1 MANTIFDLLDNVQ
14 KPDNLNVN
22 SRVLIVDGLNLY
34 LRAFAVNGALNDNG
48 VPVGGLTGFLRSLAY
63 AIREVNPTRVIVV
76 YDGQGGSQRRRK
88 ILPEYKSNRKPG
100 KRITR
105 WDAFKNATE
114 EKDAMKIQFSR
125 LIEYLDFLPINV
137 ISIDRI
143 EADDTIAYI
152 AHTLLDEDVTIMS
165 ADQDFLQLVNE
176 RITVW
181 SPIKKKFYTP
191 RMVMDDYGVP
201 AHNFLMYKVLMG
213 DKSDNIEGVKG
224 LGPKK
229 LPKIVPD
236 LLTQN
241 TLDLDFI
248 LEHAGK
254 GEEPMH
260 KKIVESATQLQINEK
275 LMDLKNPP
283 ISGELKLQI
292 TRLIEAPINL
302 LSRNDFIMMYN
313 DDQLGNTI
321 VSPDLWLREH
331 FIKLNTLAKQ
341 THG

>member
-1 MANTIFDLLDNVQ
+1 
-14 KPDNLNVN
+14 
-22 SRVLIVDGLNLY
+22 
-34 LRAFAVNGALNDNG
+34 
-48 VPVGGLTGFLRSLAY
+48 
-63 AIREVNPTRVIVV
+63 
-76 YDGQGGSQRRRK
+76 
-88 ILPEYKSNRKPG
+88 
-100 KRITR
+100 
-105 WDAFKNATE
+105 
-114 EKDAMKIQFSR
+114 
-125 LIEYLDFLPINV
+125 
-137 ISIDRI
+137 
-143 EADDTIAYI
+143 
-152 AHTLLDEDVTIMS
+152 MS
-165 ADQDFLQLVNE
+165 ADQDFLQLVDE
-176 RITVW
+176 RVTVW

-191 RMVMDDYGVP
+191 ELVMKDYGVP

-213 DKSDNIEGVKG
+213 DKSDNLEGVKG

-236 LLTQN
+236 LLTHN

-260 KKIVESATQLQINEK
+260 KRIVESETQLKINEE

-302 LSRNDFIMMYN
+302 LSRNDFIIMYN
-313 DDQLGNTI
+313 DDQLGNAI
-321 VSPDLWLREH
+321 ASPDLWLREH

-341 THG
+341 THE

>member
-1 MANTIFDLLDNVQ
+1 MGDIFSLLDNIQ
-14 KPDNLNVN
+14 KPGDLGVN
-22 SRVLIVDGLNLY
+22 NRVLIVDGLNLY

-63 AIREVNPTRVIVV
+63 AIREVNPTRVIIA
-76 YDGQGGSQRRRK
+76 YDGQGGSQNRRK
-88 ILPEYKSNRKPG
+88 IHPEYKANRKPG

-137 ISIDRI
+137 ISIDKI

-152 AHTLLDEDVTIMS
+152 AHTLLDEDVTILS

-181 SPIKKKFYTP
+181 SPTKKKFYTP
-191 RMVMDDYGVP
+191 RMVEADYGVP

-236 LLTQN
+236 LLTQT

-248 LEHAGK
+248 LEHASK

-260 KKIVESATQLQINEK
+260 KRIVESI
-275 LMDLKNPP
+275 
-283 ISGELKLQI
+283 
-292 TRLIEAPINL
+292 
-302 LSRNDFIMMYN
+302 
-313 DDQLGNTI
+313 DQL
-321 VSPDLWLREH
+321 H
-331 FIKLNTLAKQ
+331 LNKELM
-341 THG
+341 

>member
-1 MANTIFDLLDNVQ
+1 MGDIFSLLDNVQ
-14 KPDNLNVN
+14 KPGDLGVN
-22 SRVLIVDGLNLY
+22 NRVLIVDGLNLY

-88 ILPEYKSNRKPG
+88 IHPDYKANRKPG

-105 WDAFKNATE
+105 WDAFKDARE

-137 ISIDRI
+137 ISIDKI

-152 AHTLLDEDVTIMS
+152 AHTLLDEDVTILS
-165 ADQDFLQLVNE
+165 ADQDFLQLVDE

-181 SPIKKKFYTP
+181 SPTKKKFYTP

-236 LLTQN
+236 LLTQT

-260 KKIVESATQLQINEK
+260 KKISESEIQLRLNEE

-292 TRLIEAPINL
+292 ARLIEAPINL
-302 LSRNDFIMMYN
+302 LSRNDFIMMYS
-313 DDQLGNTI
+313 DDQLGNAI
-321 VSPDLWLREH
+321 KAPDLWLREH
-331 FIKLNTLAKQ
+331 FVKLNTLAKQ
-341 THG
+341 THE

>member
-1 MANTIFDLLDNVQ
+1 MEDIFSLLDNVQ
-14 KPDNLNVN
+14 KPGDLGVN
-22 SRVLIVDGLNLY
+22 NRVLIVDGLNLY

-76 YDGQGGSQRRRK
+76 YDGAGGSQRRRK
-88 ILPEYKSNRKPG
+88 ILPDYKANRKPG

-105 WDAFKNATE
+105 WDAFKDARE
-114 EKDAMKIQFSR
+114 EKDAMRIQFSR
-125 LIEYLDFLPINV
+125 LIEYLDFLPVNV

-152 AHTLLDEDVTIMS
+152 AHTLLDEDVTILS

-181 SPIKKKFYTP
+181 SPTKKKFYTP
-191 RMVMDDYGVP
+191 RMVEADYGVP

-236 LLTQN
+236 LLTQT

-260 KKIVESATQLQINEK
+260 KKISESETQLRLNEE

-292 TRLIEAPINL
+292 ARLIEAPINL
-302 LSRNDFIMMYN
+302 LSRNDFIMMYS
-313 DDQLGNTI
+313 DDQLGNAI
-321 VSPDLWLREH
+321 KAPDLWLREH
-331 FIKLNTLAKQ
+331 FVKLNTLAKQ
-341 THG
+341 THE

>member
-1 MANTIFDLLDNVQ
+1 MGDIFSLLDNVQ
-14 KPDNLNVN
+14 KPGDLGVN
-22 SRVLIVDGLNLY
+22 NRVLIVDGLNLY

-63 AIREVNPTRVIVV
+63 AIREVNPTRVIIV

-88 ILPEYKSNRKPG
+88 ILPDYKANRTPG

-105 WDAFKNATE
+105 WDAFKDARA

-125 LIEYLDFLPINV
+125 LIEYLDFLPVNV
-137 ISIDRI
+137 ISIDKI

-152 AHTLLDEDVTIMS
+152 AHTLLDEDVTILS
-165 ADQDFLQLVNE
+165 ADQDFLQLVDE

-181 SPIKKKFYTP
+181 SPTKKKFYTP

-236 LLTQN
+236 LLTQT

-260 KKIVESATQLQINEK
+260 KKIVESATQLQINEE

-292 TRLIEAPINL
+292 ARLIEAPINL
-302 LSRNDFIMMYN
+302 LSRNDFIMMYS
-313 DDQLGNTI
+313 DDQLGNAI
-321 VSPDLWLREH
+321 KAPDLWLREH
-331 FIKLNTLAKQ
+331 FVKLNTLAKQ
-341 THG
+341 THE

>member
-1 MANTIFDLLDNVQ
+1 MEDIFSLLDNVQ
-14 KPDNLNVN
+14 KPGDLGVN
-22 SRVLIVDGLNLY
+22 NRVLIVDGLNLY

-76 YDGQGGSQRRRK
+76 YDGAGGSQRRRK
-88 ILPEYKSNRKPG
+88 ILPDYKANRKPG

-105 WDAFKNATE
+105 WDAFKDARE

-125 LIEYLDFLPINV
+125 LIEYLDFLPVNV

-152 AHTLLDEDVTIMS
+152 AHTLLDEDVTILS

-181 SPIKKKFYTP
+181 SPTKKKFYTP

-236 LLTQN
+236 LLTQT

-260 KKIVESATQLQINEK
+260 KKISESETQLRLNEE

-292 TRLIEAPINL
+292 ARLIEAPINL
-302 LSRNDFIMMYN
+302 LSRNDFIMMYS
-313 DDQLGNTI
+313 DDQLGNAI
-321 VSPDLWLREH
+321 KAPDLWLREH
-331 FIKLNTLAKQ
+331 FVKLNTLAKQ
-341 THG
+341 THE

>member
-1 MANTIFDLLDNVQ
+1 MEDIFSLLDNVE
-14 KPDNLNVN
+14 KSDSLNVN
-22 SRVLIVDGLNLY
+22 DRVLIVDGLNLY
-34 LRAFAVNGALNDNG
+34 LRVFAVNGALNDNG

-63 AIREVNPTRVIVV
+63 AIREVNPTRVIIV
-76 YDGQGGSQRRRK
+76 YDGAGGSQRRRK
-88 ILPEYKSNRKPG
+88 IHPEYKSNRKPG

-114 EKDAMKIQFSR
+114 EKESMKIQFSR
-125 LIEYLDFLPINV
+125 LIEYLEFLPINV
-137 ISIDRI
+137 ISIDKI

-152 AHTLLDEDVTIMS
+152 AHTLLDKEVTIMS
-165 ADQDFLQLVNE
+165 ADQDFLQLVND

-181 SPIKKKFYTP
+181 SPTKKKFYTP
-191 RMVMDDYGVP
+191 RMVEADYGIP

-236 LLTQN
+236 LFTQT

-260 KKIVESATQLQINEK
+260 KRISESANQLQLNEE

-283 ISGELKLQI
+283 ISGELKLRI

-302 LSRNDFIMMYN
+302 LSRNDFIIMYN
-313 DDQLGNTI
+313 DDQLGNAI
-321 VSPDLWLREH
+321 ASPDLWLKEH
-331 FIKLNTLAKQ
+331 FIKLNTFAKQ
-341 THG
+341 THE

>member
-1 MANTIFDLLDNVQ
+1 MEDIFSLLDNVQ
-14 KPDNLNVN
+14 KPGDLGVN
-22 SRVLIVDGLNLY
+22 NRVLIVDGLNLY

-63 AIREVNPTRVIVV
+63 AIREVNPTRVIIV

-88 ILPEYKSNRKPG
+88 ILPDYKSNRTPG

-105 WDAFKNATE
+105 WDAFKNVSE

-125 LIEYLDFLPINV
+125 LLDYLDFLPINV

-152 AHTLLDEDVTIMS
+152 AHTLMNEDVTIMS
-165 ADQDFLQLVNE
+165 SDQDFLQLVND

-181 SPIKKKFYTP
+181 SPTKKKFYTP

-260 KKIVESATQLQINEK
+260 KRIVESETQLQLNEE

-292 TRLIEAPINL
+292 SRLIEAPINL
-302 LSRNDFIMMYN
+302 LSRNDFIIMYN
-313 DDQLGNTI
+313 DDQLGNAI
-321 VSPDLWLREH
+321 ASPDLWLREH

-341 THG
+341 THE

>member
-1 MANTIFDLLDNVQ
+1 MEDIFSLLDNVQ
-14 KPDNLNVN
+14 KPGDLGVN
-22 SRVLIVDGLNLY
+22 NRVLIVDGLNLY

-63 AIREVNPTRVIVV
+63 AIREVNPTRVIIV

-88 ILPEYKSNRKPG
+88 ILPDYKANRTPG

-105 WDAFKNATE
+105 WDAFKDAKA

-137 ISIDRI
+137 ISIDKI

-152 AHTLLDEDVTIMS
+152 AHTLLDEDVTILS

-181 SPIKKKFYTP
+181 SPTKKKFYTP
-191 RMVMDDYGVP
+191 RMVEADYGVP

-236 LLTQN
+236 LLTQT

-260 KKIVESATQLQINEK
+260 KKIVESATQLQINEE

-292 TRLIEAPINL
+292 ARLIEAPINL
-302 LSRNDFIMMYN
+302 LSRNDFIMMYS
-313 DDQLGNTI
+313 DDQLGNAI
-321 VSPDLWLREH
+321 KAPDLWLREH
-331 FIKLNTLAKQ
+331 FVKLNTLAKQ
-341 THG
+341 THE

>member
-1 MANTIFDLLDNVQ
+1 MEDIFSLLDNVQ
-14 KPDNLNVN
+14 KPGDLGVN
-22 SRVLIVDGLNLY
+22 NRVLIVDGLNLY

-88 ILPEYKSNRKPG
+88 ILPNYKANRTPG

-105 WDAFKNATE
+105 WDAFKDARA

-152 AHTLLDEDVTIMS
+152 AHTLLDEDVTILS
-165 ADQDFLQLVNE
+165 ADQDFLQLVDE

-181 SPIKKKFYTP
+181 SPTKKKFYTP

-236 LLTQN
+236 LLTQT

-260 KKIVESATQLQINEK
+260 KKIVESATQLQINEE

-292 TRLIEAPINL
+292 ARLIEAPINL

-313 DDQLGNTI
+313 DDQLGNA
-321 VSPDLWLREH
+321 VKAPDLWLREH

-341 THG
+341 THE

>member
-1 MANTIFDLLDNVQ
+1 MGDIFSLLDNVQ
-14 KPDNLNVN
+14 KTGDLGVN
-22 SRVLIVDGLNLY
+22 NRVLIVDGLNLY

-76 YDGQGGSQRRRK
+76 YDGVGGSQRRRK
-88 ILPEYKSNRKPG
+88 IHPEYKTNRKPG

-114 EKDAMKIQFSR
+114 EKEAMKIQFSR

-152 AHTLLDEDVTIMS
+152 AHTLLDQDVTIMS

-213 DKSDNIEGVKG
+213 DKSDNITGVKG

-236 LLTQN
+236 LLTQT

-260 KKIVESATQLQINEK
+260 KRIVESAIQLRLNEE

-292 TRLIEAPINL
+292 SRLIEAPINL
-302 LSRNDFIMMYN
+302 FSQKGFIRMYS
-313 DDQLGNTI
+313 DDQLGNAI
-321 VSPDLWLREH
+321 KAPELWLREH
-331 FIKLNTLAKQ
+331 FVKLNTLAKQ
-341 THG
+341 THE

>member
-1 MANTIFDLLDNVQ
+1 MGDIFSLLDNVQ
-14 KPDNLNVN
+14 KPGDLGINN
-22 SRVLIVDGLNLY
+22 RVLIVDGLNLY

-88 ILPEYKSNRKPG
+88 IHPNYKANRTPG

-105 WDAFKNATE
+105 WDAFKDARA

-125 LIEYLDFLPINV
+125 LIEYLDFLPVNV
-137 ISIDRI
+137 ISIDKI

-152 AHTLLDEDVTIMS
+152 AHTLLSEDVTILS
-165 ADQDFLQLVNE
+165 ADQDFLQLVDE

-181 SPIKKKFYTP
+181 SPTKKKFYTP

-236 LLTQN
+236 LLTQT

-260 KKIVESATQLQINEK
+260 KKISESETQLRLNEE

-292 TRLIEAPINL
+292 ARLIEAPINL
-302 LSRNDFIMMYN
+302 LSRNDFIMMYS
-313 DDQLGNTI
+313 DDQLGNAI
-321 VSPDLWLREH
+321 KAPDLWLREH
-331 FIKLNTLAKQ
+331 FVKLNTLAKQ
-341 THG
+341 THE

>member
-1 MANTIFDLLDNVQ
+1 MSDIFSLLDNV
-14 KPDNLNVN
+14 KENDSLNVN
-22 SRVLIVDGLNLY
+22 DRVLIVDGLNLY
-34 LRAFAVNGALNDNG
+34 LRVFAVNGALNDNG

-63 AIREVNPTRVIVV
+63 AIREVNPTRVVIV
-76 YDGQGGSQRRRK
+76 YDGAGGSQRRRK
-88 ILPEYKSNRKPG
+88 IHSDYKSNRKPG

-105 WDAFKNATE
+105 WDAFKNASE
-114 EKDAMKIQFSR
+114 EKESMKIQFSR
-125 LIEYLDFLPINV
+125 LLEYLDFLPINV

-152 AHTLLDEDVTIMS
+152 AHTLLDKEVTIMS
-165 ADQDFLQLVNE
+165 ADQDFLQLVND

-181 SPIKKKFYTP
+181 SPTKKKFYTP
-191 RMVMDDYGVP
+191 RMVEADYGIP
-201 AHNFLMYKVLMG
+201 AHNFLMYKALMG
-213 DKSDNIEGVKG
+213 DKSDNIPGVKG

-236 LLTQN
+236 LFTQT

-260 KKIVESATQLQINEK
+260 KKISESADQLRLNEE

-302 LSRNDFIMMYN
+302 LSRNDFIIMYN
-313 DDQLGNTI
+313 DDQLGNAI
-321 VSPDLWLREH
+321 ASPDLWLKEH
-331 FIKLNTLAKQ
+331 FIKLNTFAKQ
-341 THG
+341 THE

>member
-1 MANTIFDLLDNVQ
+1 MEDIFSLLDNVQ
-14 KPDNLNVN
+14 KPGDLGVN
-22 SRVLIVDGLNLY
+22 NRVLIVDGLNLY

-88 ILPEYKSNRKPG
+88 IHPEYKANRKPG

-152 AHTLLDEDVTIMS
+152 AHTLLDEDVTILS
-165 ADQDFLQLVNE
+165 ADQDFLQLVDE

-181 SPIKKKFYTP
+181 SPTKKKFYTP
-191 RMVMDDYGVP
+191 RMVEADYGVP

-236 LLTQN
+236 LLTQT

-260 KKIVESATQLQINEK
+260 KKISESEIQLRLNEE

-292 TRLIEAPINL
+292 ARLIEAPINL
-302 LSRNDFIMMYN
+302 LSRNDFIMMYS
-313 DDQLGNTI
+313 DDQLGNAI
-321 VSPDLWLREH
+321 KAPDLWLREH

-341 THG
+341 THE

>member
-1 MANTIFDLLDNVQ
+1 MSESIFDLLDSVQ
-14 KPDNLNVN
+14 KQDALKPN

-34 LRAFAVNGALNDNG
+34 LRVFAVNGALNDNG

-63 AIREVNPTRVIVV
+63 AIREVNPTRVIIV
-76 YDGQGGSQRRRK
+76 YDGAGGSQRRRK
-88 ILPEYKSNRKPG
+88 IHPNYKSNRKPG

-114 EKDAMKIQFSR
+114 EKEAMKIQFSR
-125 LIEYLDFLPINV
+125 LLDYLDFLPINV

-152 AHTLLDEDVTIMS
+152 ANKLVKEEVTIMS
-165 ADQDFLQLVNE
+165 SDQDFLQLVDD

-181 SPIKKKFYTP
+181 SPTKKIFYTP
-191 RMVMDDYGVP
+191 NKVLEDYGVP

-229 LPKIVPD
+229 LPKILPD

-241 TLDLDFI
+241 SLDLDFI
-248 LEHAGK
+248 LEYSKK

-260 KKIVESATQLQINEK
+260 KRIVESGNQLQLNKK

-292 TRLIEAPINL
+292 SRLIESPINL
-302 LSRNDFIMMYN
+302 LSRNNFIIMYN
-313 DDQLGNTI
+313 DDQLGNAI
-321 VSPDLWLREH
+321 QVPDLWLKEH
-331 FIKLNTLAKQ
+331 FTKLNSIAKQ
-341 THG
+341 THE

>member
-1 MANTIFDLLDNVQ
+1 MGDIFSLLDNVQ
-14 KPDNLNVN
+14 KPGDLGVN
-22 SRVLIVDGLNLY
+22 NRVLIVDGLNLY

-88 ILPEYKSNRKPG
+88 IHSDYKANRKPG

-125 LIEYLDFLPINV
+125 LIEYLDFLPVNV

-152 AHTLLDEDVTIMS
+152 AHTLMKEDVTILS

-181 SPIKKKFYTP
+181 SPTKKKFYTP

-201 AHNFLMYKVLMG
+201 AHNFLMYKVLKG

-236 LLTQN
+236 LLTQT

-260 KKIVESATQLQINEK
+260 KKIVESATQLQINEE

-292 TRLIEAPINL
+292 ARLIEAPINL
-302 LSRNDFIMMYN
+302 LSRNDFIIMYN
-313 DDQLGNTI
+313 DDQLGNAI
-321 VSPDLWLREH
+321 ASPDLWLREH
-331 FIKLNTLAKQ
+331 FIRLNTLAKQ
-341 THG
+341 THE

>member
-1 MANTIFDLLDNVQ
+1 MEDIFSLLDNVQ
-14 KPDNLNVN
+14 KPGDLGVN
-22 SRVLIVDGLNLY
+22 NRVLIVDGLNLY

-88 ILPEYKSNRKPG
+88 IHPDYKSNRKPG

-105 WDAFKNATE
+105 WDAFKDARE

-125 LIEYLDFLPINV
+125 LIEYLDVLPVNV

-152 AHTLLDEDVTIMS
+152 AHTLLDEDVTILS

-181 SPIKKKFYTP
+181 SPTKKKFYTP

-236 LLTQN
+236 LLTQT

-260 KKIVESATQLQINEK
+260 KKISESEIQLRLNEE

-302 LSRNDFIMMYN
+302 LSRNDFIIMYN
-313 DDQLGNTI
+313 DDQLGNAI
-321 VSPDLWLREH
+321 KAPDLWLREH

-341 THG
+341 THE

>member
-1 MANTIFDLLDNVQ
+1 MSDIFNLLDNVQ
-14 KPDNLNVN
+14 KGDSLSVN
-22 SRVLIVDGLNLY
+22 DRVLIVDGLNLY

-88 ILPEYKSNRKPG
+88 IHSDYKSNRKPG

-105 WDAFKNATE
+105 WDAFKDARE

-125 LIEYLDFLPINV
+125 LLDYLDFLPINV

-152 AHTLLDEDVTIMS
+152 AHTLLDKDVTIMS
-165 ADQDFLQLVNE
+165 SDQDFLQLVNE

-229 LPKIVPD
+229 LPKIIPD
-236 LLTQN
+236 LLTHN

-260 KKIVESATQLQINEK
+260 KRIVESETQLKINEE

-302 LSRNDFIMMYN
+302 LSRNDFIIMYN
-313 DDQLGNTI
+313 DDQLGNAI
-321 VSPDLWLREH
+321 ASPDLWLREH
-331 FIKLNTLAKQ
+331 FIKLNTFAKQ
-341 THG
+341 THE

>member
-1 MANTIFDLLDNVQ
+1 MEDIFSLLDNIE
-14 KPDNLNVN
+14 KNDSIGVN
-22 SRVLIVDGLNLY
+22 DRVLIVDGLNLY
-34 LRAFAVNGALNDNG
+34 LRVFAVNGALNDNG

-63 AIREVNPTRVIVV
+63 AIREVNPTRVVIV
-76 YDGQGGSQRRRK
+76 YDGAGGSQRRRK
-88 ILPEYKSNRKPG
+88 IHSDYKSNRKPG

-105 WDAFKNATE
+105 WDAFKNASE
-114 EKDAMKIQFSR
+114 EKESMKIQFSR
-125 LIEYLDFLPINV
+125 LLEYLDFLPINV

-152 AHTLLDEDVTIMS
+152 AHTLLDKEVTIMS
-165 ADQDFLQLVNE
+165 ADQDFLQLVND

-181 SPIKKKFYTP
+181 SPTKKKFYTP
-191 RMVMDDYGVP
+191 RMVEADYGIP
-201 AHNFLMYKVLMG
+201 AHNFLMYKALMG
-213 DKSDNIEGVKG
+213 DKSDNIPGVKG

-236 LLTQN
+236 LFTQT

-260 KKIVESATQLQINEK
+260 KRISESADQLRLNEE

-302 LSRNDFIMMYN
+302 LSRNDFIIMYN
-313 DDQLGNTI
+313 DDQLGNAI
-321 VSPDLWLREH
+321 ASPDLWLKEH
-331 FIKLNTLAKQ
+331 FIKLNTFAKQ
-341 THG
+341 THE

>member
-1 MANTIFDLLDNVQ
+1 MEDIFSLLDNVQ
-14 KPDNLNVN
+14 KPGDLGVN
-22 SRVLIVDGLNLY
+22 NRVLIVDGLNLY

-76 YDGQGGSQRRRK
+76 YDGAGGSQRRRK
-88 ILPEYKSNRKPG
+88 ILPDYKANRKPG

-105 WDAFKNATE
+105 WDAFKDARE

-125 LIEYLDFLPINV
+125 LIEYLDFLPVNV

-152 AHTLLDEDVTIMS
+152 AHTLLDEDVTILS

-181 SPIKKKFYTP
+181 SPTKKKFYTP

-236 LLTQN
+236 LLTQT

-260 KKIVESATQLQINEK
+260 KKISESETQLRLNEE

-292 TRLIEAPINL
+292 ARLIEAPINL
-302 LSRNDFIMMYN
+302 LSRNDFIMMYS
-313 DDQLGNTI
+313 DDQLGNAI
-321 VSPDLWLREH
+321 KAPDLWLREH

-341 THG
+341 THE

>member
-1 MANTIFDLLDNVQ
+1 MEDIFSLLANVQ
-14 KPDNLNVN
+14 KPGDLGVN
-22 SRVLIVDGLNLY
+22 NRVLIVDGLNLY

-63 AIREVNPTRVIVV
+63 AIREVNPTRVIIV
-76 YDGQGGSQRRRK
+76 YDGAGGSQRRRK
-88 ILPEYKSNRKPG
+88 ICPKYKSNRQPG

-105 WDAFKNATE
+105 WDSFKNAAE

-137 ISIDRI
+137 ISIDKI

-152 AHTLLDEDVTIMS
+152 AHTLLNEDVTIMS

-181 SPIKKKFYTP
+181 SPVKKKFYTP
-191 RMVMDDYGVP
+191 RMVMEDYGVP
-201 AHNFLMYKVLMG
+201 AHNFLMYKILMG

-229 LPKIVPD
+229 LSKIVPD
-236 LLTQN
+236 LLTQ
-241 TLDLDFI
+241 TILDLDFI
-248 LEHAGK
+248 LEYAGK

-260 KKIVESATQLQINEK
+260 KRIVESATQLQLNEE

-292 TRLIEAPINL
+292 ARLIEAPINL
-302 LSRNDFIMMYN
+302 LSRNDFIMMYS
-313 DDQLGNTI
+313 DDQLGNAI
-321 VSPDLWLREH
+321 ALPDLWLKEH
-331 FIKLNTLAKQ
+331 FLKLNTLAKQ
-341 THG
+341 THE

>member
-1 MANTIFDLLDNVQ
+1 MEDIFSLLDNVQ
-14 KPDNLNVN
+14 KPGDLGVN
-22 SRVLIVDGLNLY
+22 NRVLIVDGLNLY

-76 YDGQGGSQRRRK
+76 YDGAGGSQRRRK
-88 ILPEYKSNRKPG
+88 IHPDYKANRKPG

-105 WDAFKNATE
+105 WDAFKNANE
-114 EKDAMKIQFSR
+114 EKEAMKIQFSR

-152 AHTLLDEDVTIMS
+152 AHTLLDEDVTILS
-165 ADQDFLQLVNE
+165 ADQDFLQLVDE

-181 SPIKKKFYTP
+181 SPTKKKFYTP

-236 LLTQN
+236 LLTQT

-260 KKIVESATQLQINEK
+260 KKISESAVQLRLNEE

-292 TRLIEAPINL
+292 ARLIEAPINL
-302 LSRNDFIMMYN
+302 LSRNDFIMMYS
-313 DDQLGNTI
+313 DDQLGNAI
-321 VSPDLWLREH
+321 KAPDLWLREH
-331 FIKLNTLAKQ
+331 FVKLNTLAKQ
-341 THG
+341 THE

>member
-1 MANTIFDLLDNVQ
+1 MEDIFSLLDNVQ
-14 KPDNLNVN
+14 KPGDLGVN
-22 SRVLIVDGLNLY
+22 NRVLIVDGLNLY

-76 YDGQGGSQRRRK
+76 YDGAGGSQRRRK
-88 ILPEYKSNRKPG
+88 IHPEYKTNRKPG

-125 LIEYLDFLPINV
+125 LIEYLDFLPVNV

-152 AHTLLDEDVTIMS
+152 AHTLMKEDVTILS

-181 SPIKKKFYTP
+181 SPTKKKFYTP
-191 RMVMDDYGVP
+191 RMVIDDYGVP

-236 LLTQN
+236 LLTQT

-260 KKIVESATQLQINEK
+260 KRIVESATQLQINEE

-292 TRLIEAPINL
+292 ARLIEAPINL
-302 LSRNDFIMMYN
+302 LSRNDFIMMYS
-313 DDQLGNTI
+313 DDQLGNAI
-321 VSPDLWLREH
+321 KAPDLWLREH

-341 THG
+341 THE

>member
-1 MANTIFDLLDNVQ
+1 MGDIFSLLDNIQ
-14 KPDNLNVN
+14 KEDTLNVN
-22 SRVLIVDGLNLY
+22 NRVLIVDGLNLY

-63 AIREVNPTRVIVV
+63 AIREVNPTRVIIA

-88 ILPEYKSNRKPG
+88 IHPEYKANRKPG

-105 WDAFKNATE
+105 WDSFKNATE

-125 LIEYLDFLPINV
+125 LIEYLEFLPINV

-152 AHTLLDEDVTIMS
+152 AHTLLDQDVTIMS

-191 RMVMDDYGVP
+191 RLVMDDYGVP

-236 LLTQN
+236 LLTQT

-260 KKIVESATQLQINEK
+260 KKISESETQLRLNEE

-302 LSRNDFIMMYN
+302 LSRNDFIMMYS
-313 DDQLGNTI
+313 DDQLGNAI
-321 VSPDLWLREH
+321 KAPDLWLREH
-331 FIKLNTLAKQ
+331 FIKLNTLAKE
-341 THG
+341 TH

>member
-1 MANTIFDLLDNVQ
+1 MEDIFSLLDNIE
-14 KPDNLNVN
+14 KSDSLNVN
-22 SRVLIVDGLNLY
+22 DRVLIVDGLNLY
-34 LRAFAVNGALNDNG
+34 LRVFAVNGALNDNG

-63 AIREVNPTRVIVV
+63 AIREVNPTRVIIV
-76 YDGQGGSQRRRK
+76 YDGAGGSQRRRK
-88 ILPEYKSNRKPG
+88 IHSDYKSNRKPG

-105 WDAFKNATE
+105 WDAFKDARE
-114 EKDAMKIQFSR
+114 EKESMKIQFSR
-125 LIEYLDFLPINV
+125 LLEYLDFLPINV

-152 AHTLLDEDVTIMS
+152 AHTLLDKEVTIMS
-165 ADQDFLQLVNE
+165 ADQDFLQLVND

-181 SPIKKKFYTP
+181 SPTKKKFYTP
-191 RMVMDDYGVP
+191 RMVEADYGIP
-201 AHNFLMYKVLMG
+201 AHNFLMYKALMG
-213 DKSDNIEGVKG
+213 DKSDNIPGVKG

-236 LLTQN
+236 LFTQT

-260 KKIVESATQLQINEK
+260 KRISESADQLRLNEE

-283 ISGELKLQI
+283 ISGELKLRI

-302 LSRNDFIMMYN
+302 LSRNDFIIMYN
-313 DDQLGNTI
+313 DDQLGNAI
-321 VSPDLWLREH
+321 ASPDLWLKEH
-331 FIKLNTLAKQ
+331 FIKLNTFAKQ
-341 THG
+341 THE

>member
-1 MANTIFDLLDNVQ
+1 MEDIFSLLDNVQ
-14 KPDNLNVN
+14 KPGDLGVN
-22 SRVLIVDGLNLY
+22 NRVLIVDGLNLY

-63 AIREVNPTRVIVV
+63 AIREVNPTRVIIV

-88 ILPEYKSNRKPG
+88 IHSDYKANRKPG

-105 WDAFKNATE
+105 WDAFKNSNE
-114 EKDAMKIQFSR
+114 EKEAMKIQFSR
-125 LIEYLDFLPINV
+125 LLDYLDFLPVNV

-152 AHTLLDEDVTIMS
+152 AHTLMNEDVTIMS
-165 ADQDFLQLVNE
+165 SDQDFLQLVND

-181 SPIKKKFYTP
+181 SPTKKKFYTP

-201 AHNFLMYKVLMG
+201 AHNFLMYKILMG

-229 LPKIVPD
+229 LPKIIPD
-236 LLTQN
+236 LLTHN

-260 KKIVESATQLQINEK
+260 KRIVESETQLKINEE

-302 LSRNDFIMMYN
+302 LSRNEFIMIYN
-313 DDQLGNTI
+313 DDQLGNAI
-321 VSPDLWLREH
+321 ASPDLWLREH

-341 THG
+341 THE

>member
-1 MANTIFDLLDNVQ
+1 MGDIFSLLDNVQ
-14 KPDNLNVN
+14 KQDDLGVN
-22 SRVLIVDGLNLY
+22 TRVLIVDGLNLY

-63 AIREVNPTRVIVV
+63 AIREVNPTRVIIA

-88 ILPEYKSNRKPG
+88 IHPEYKANRKPG

-114 EKDAMKIQFSR
+114 EKEAMKIQFSR

-152 AHTLLDEDVTIMS
+152 AHTLLDQDVTIMS

-213 DKSDNIEGVKG
+213 DKSDNITGVKG

-236 LLTQN
+236 LLTQT

-260 KKIVESATQLQINEK
+260 KRIVESAIQLRLNEE

-292 TRLIEAPINL
+292 SRLIEAPINL
-302 LSRNDFIMMYN
+302 ISQKGFIRMYS
-313 DDQLGNTI
+313 DDQLGNAI
-321 VSPDLWLREH
+321 KAPELWLREH
-331 FIKLNTLAKQ
+331 FVKLNTLAKQ
-341 THG
+341 THE

>member
-1 MANTIFDLLDNVQ
+1 MEDIFSLLDNIE
-14 KPDNLNVN
+14 KSDSLSVN
-22 SRVLIVDGLNLY
+22 DRVLIVDGLNLY
-34 LRAFAVNGALNDNG
+34 LRVFAVNGALNDNG

-63 AIREVNPTRVIVV
+63 AIREVNPTRVIIV
-76 YDGQGGSQRRRK
+76 YDGAGGSQRRRK
-88 ILPEYKSNRKPG
+88 IHSDYKSNRKPG

-105 WDAFKNATE
+105 WDAFKDARE
-114 EKDAMKIQFSR
+114 EKESMKIQFSR
-125 LIEYLDFLPINV
+125 LLEYLDFLPINV

-152 AHTLLDEDVTIMS
+152 AHTLLDKEVTIMS
-165 ADQDFLQLVNE
+165 ADQDFLQLVND

-181 SPIKKKFYTP
+181 SPTKKKFYTP
-191 RMVMDDYGVP
+191 RMVEADYGIP
-201 AHNFLMYKVLMG
+201 AHNFLMYKALMG
-213 DKSDNIEGVKG
+213 DKSDNIPGVKG

-236 LLTQN
+236 LFTQT

-260 KKIVESATQLQINEK
+260 KRISESADQLRLNEE

-292 TRLIEAPINL
+292 TRLIESPINL
-302 LSRNDFIMMYN
+302 LSRNDFIIMYN
-313 DDQLGNTI
+313 DDQLGNAI
-321 VSPDLWLREH
+321 ASPDLWLKEH
-331 FIKLNTLAKQ
+331 FIKLNTFAKQ
-341 THG
+341 THE

>member
-1 MANTIFDLLDNVQ
+1 MEDIFSLLDNVQ
-14 KPDNLNVN
+14 KPGDLGVN
-22 SRVLIVDGLNLY
+22 NRVLIVDGLNLY

-88 ILPEYKSNRKPG
+88 IHPEYKANRKPG

-125 LIEYLDFLPINV
+125 LIEYLDFLPVNV

-152 AHTLLDEDVTIMS
+152 AHTLMKEDVTILS

-181 SPIKKKFYTP
+181 SPTKKKFYTP

-236 LLTQN
+236 LLTQQ

-260 KKIVESATQLQINEK
+260 KKIVESATQLQINEE

-283 ISGELKLQI
+283 LSGEIKLQI
-292 TRLIEAPINL
+292 ARLIEAPINL
-302 LSRNDFIMMYN
+302 LSRNDFIIMYN
-313 DDQLGNTI
+313 DDQLGNAI
-321 VSPDLWLREH
+321 KAPDLWLREH

-341 THG
+341 THE

>member
-1 MANTIFDLLDNVQ
+1 MGDIFSLLDNIQ
-14 KPDNLNVN
+14 KPGDLGVN
-22 SRVLIVDGLNLY
+22 NRVLIVDGLNLY

-88 ILPEYKSNRKPG
+88 IHPDYKANRKPG

-137 ISIDRI
+137 ISIDKI

-152 AHTLLDEDVTIMS
+152 AHTLLDEDVTILS

-181 SPIKKKFYTP
+181 SPTKKKFYTP
-191 RMVMDDYGVP
+191 RMVEADYGVP

-236 LLTQN
+236 LLTQT

-260 KKIVESATQLQINEK
+260 KKISESETQLRLNEE

-283 ISGELKLQI
+283 ISGELKLRI

-302 LSRNDFIMMYN
+302 LSRNDFIMMYS
-313 DDQLGNTI
+313 DDQLGNAI
-321 VSPDLWLREH
+321 KAPDLWLREH
-331 FIKLNTLAKQ
+331 FVKLNTLAKQ
-341 THG
+341 THE

>member
-1 MANTIFDLLDNVQ
+1 MEDIFSLLDNIE
-14 KPDNLNVN
+14 KSDSLNVN
-22 SRVLIVDGLNLY
+22 DRVLIVDGLNLY
-34 LRAFAVNGALNDNG
+34 LRVFAVNGALNDNG

-63 AIREVNPTRVIVV
+63 AIREVNPTRVIIV
-76 YDGQGGSQRRRK
+76 YDGAGGSQRRRK
-88 ILPEYKSNRKPG
+88 IHSDYKSNRKPG

-105 WDAFKNATE
+105 WDAFKNASE
-114 EKDAMKIQFSR
+114 EKESMKIQFSR

-152 AHTLLDEDVTIMS
+152 AHTLLDKEVTIMS
-165 ADQDFLQLVNE
+165 ADQDFLQLVND

-181 SPIKKKFYTP
+181 SPTKKKFYTP
-191 RMVMDDYGVP
+191 RMVEADYGIP
-201 AHNFLMYKVLMG
+201 AHNFLMYKTLMG
-213 DKSDNIEGVKG
+213 DKSDNIPGVKG

-229 LPKIVPD
+229 LPKILPD
-236 LLTQN
+236 LFTQQ

-260 KKIVESATQLQINEK
+260 KRISESADQLQLNEE

-292 TRLIEAPINL
+292 TRLIESPINL
-302 LSRNDFIMMYN
+302 LSRNDFIIMYN
-313 DDQLGNTI
+313 DDQLGNAI
-321 VSPDLWLREH
+321 ASPDLWLKEH
-331 FIKLNTLAKQ
+331 FIKLNTFAKQ
-341 THG
+341 THE